1 LGLAAPSLVNVI
13 LAGVPGRNAGATDG
27 VLTTINQIGNSTGVA
42 ILGTLFFTSLTAAA
56 SHPTAALR
64 GYSDAFSSTL
74 PWQVGLYVIAAG
86 LMLAL
91 PKKAAGHPQ

>member
-1 LGLAAPSLVNVI
+1 VGDRRDVRAAGRRTR
-13 LAGVPGRNAGATDG
+13 AGRRR
-27 VLTTINQIGNSTGVA
+27 
-42 ILGTLFFTSLTAAA
+42 ILGTLFFTTLTAAA
-56 SHPTAALR
+56 SRPPAALR
-64 GYSDAFSSTL
+64 GYSDAFSSIL